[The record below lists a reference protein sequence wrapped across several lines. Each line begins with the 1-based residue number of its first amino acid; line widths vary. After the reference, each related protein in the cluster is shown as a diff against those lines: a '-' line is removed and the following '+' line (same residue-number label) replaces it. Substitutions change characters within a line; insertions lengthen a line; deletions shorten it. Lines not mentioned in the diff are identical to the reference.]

1 MAWYMILLNIFIIIV
16 ILGLLISLHEAGHLG
31 MAKLFKVY
39 CFEYSIGFGP
49 AILHKRKEGKETYF
63 SLRAIPLGGY
73 VSMYG
78 EEGAVPDGEV
88 EPSPDRSL
96 NAIAKWKK
104 CSVLVAGVTVNF
116 ILGLVLIYISD
127 VAFPNYYVGYGGTV
141 SYVAAP
147 GAQAESLT
155 VDSVPMSYE
164 GSLLEKVESEKQA
177 ELSPSDYYLT
187 VSEYNL
193 NGMSYR
199 IVDSDVTLFTKDG
212 KPYNE
217 GYQYVAIYYPET
229 LIKEHDLGPSI
240 RLYPVDSSLDA
251 SITDAQKAV
260 GIEHLPDLSVEG
272 GKDKSFSFSV
282 EGTYFELDLRL
293 SGPKAGK
300 ESETESAYSNAY
312 WNHRIDTKV
321 RVTYQGKKLQSE
333 GAKVA
338 ILKEW
343 NGWTGSWKQWA
354 KDVPEAC
361 GAIVKGFASLFTSDG
376 FKNMSGLVGM
386 TAALPQI
393 EAMGGAG
400 HIFYFAGLL
409 SINLAFFNLLP
420 FPGLD
425 GWQLVVTAVEA
436 ITKKKMP
443 QKVQGI
449 VSAIGFVLLFGLMIA
464 VTIKDIVGLF

>member
-104 CSVLVAGVTVNF
+104 CLVLVAGVTVNF

-164 GSLLEKVESEKQA
+164 GSLLEKVEI
-177 ELSPSDYYLT
+177 
-187 VSEYNL
+187 
-193 NGMSYR
+193 GR
-199 IVDSDVTLFTKDG
+199 
-212 KPYNE
+212 
-217 GYQYVAIYYPET
+217 
-229 LIKEHDLGPSI
+229 
-240 RLYPVDSSLDA
+240 A
-251 SITDAQKAV
+251 SCR
-260 GIEHLPDLSVEG
+260 E
-272 GKDKSFSFSV
+272 
-282 EGTYFELDLRL
+282 
-293 SGPKAGK
+293 
-300 ESETESAYSNAY
+300 
-312 WNHRIDTKV
+312 
-321 RVTYQGKKLQSE
+321 RV
-333 GAKVA
+333 
-338 ILKEW
+338 
-343 NGWTGSWKQWA
+343 
-354 KDVPEAC
+354 
-361 GAIVKGFASLFTSDG
+361 
-376 FKNMSGLVGM
+376 
-386 TAALPQI
+386 
-393 EAMGGAG
+393 
-400 HIFYFAGLL
+400 
-409 SINLAFFNLLP
+409 
-420 FPGLD
+420 
-425 GWQLVVTAVEA
+425 
-436 ITKKKMP
+436 
-443 QKVQGI
+443 
-449 VSAIGFVLLFGLMIA
+449 
-464 VTIKDIVGLF
+464 

>member
-104 CSVLVAGVTVNF
+104 CLVLVAGVTVNF

-217 GYQYVAIYYPET
+217 GYHYVAIYYPET

-251 SITDAQKAV
+251 SITDAKRP
-260 GIEHLPDLSVEG
+260 L
-272 GKDKSFSFSV
+272 
-282 EGTYFELDLRL
+282 
-293 SGPKAGK
+293 
-300 ESETESAYSNAY
+300 
-312 WNHRIDTKV
+312 
-321 RVTYQGKKLQSE
+321 
-333 GAKVA
+333 
-338 ILKEW
+338 
-343 NGWTGSWKQWA
+343 
-354 KDVPEAC
+354 
-361 GAIVKGFASLFTSDG
+361 ASS
-376 FKNMSGLVGM
+376 
-386 TAALPQI
+386 
-393 EAMGGAG
+393 
-400 HIFYFAGLL
+400 IFP
-409 SINLAFFNLLP
+409 I
-420 FPGLD
+420 
-425 GWQLVVTAVEA
+425 
-436 ITKKKMP
+436 
-443 QKVQGI
+443 
-449 VSAIGFVLLFGLMIA
+449 
-464 VTIKDIVGLF
+464 